1 MKKSRILSLAL
12 AAAMCFSLLAGC
24 GGGGS
29 SSPSPSASAPSPSA
43 SAPAE
48 GTPSASGDTIKVGL
62 LANTTGDAAQYGI
75 AVRNGAMLYINQ
87 LNANGGINGKQIEVI
102 EYDDKGDQTEA
113 ATAFN
118 RLVDDGITAV
128 IGSVLTAPSI
138 AVADLSYEINMPQ
151 ITASATAAGVTMLD
165 PEDPSSEIRTNVF
178 RSCFIDPFQGEKM
191 AEYASEKLGATTA
204 AVIFETGSDYSEG
217 LRESFVSK
225 CAELGITVTS
235 EQAYAKGDVDFKA
248 QMTTIASQNPDV
260 IFSPNYY
267 EDDAMIVTQ
276 ARQVGVKSAFLGGDG
291 WGGVKGYGSA
301 EDLEGCVYCSGY
313 AAGTEGV
320 AQFET
325 DYEAA
330 YGELVPSMFA
340 PLGYDAALLLCDALA
355 KAEADGLAAGS
366 DEYKQTV
373 IDTLKATKGVEGVTG
388 SYEFDVYNNPIKSAA
403 IMKLEGGAEVF
414 TELF

>member
-29 SSPSPSASAPSPSA
+29 GSPSPSASAPSPSA

-62 LANTTGDAAQYGI
+62 LANTTGDAAQYGL
-75 AVRNGAMLYINQ
+75 AVRNGAMLYIDQ

-118 RLVDDGITAV
+118 RLVDDGVTAV

-191 AEYASEKLGATTA
+191 AEYASEKLGAATA
-204 AVIFETGSDYSEG
+204 AVIFETGNDYSEG
-217 LRESFVSK
+217 LRDAFVSK

-235 EQAYAKGDVDFKA
+235 EQAYAKGA
-248 QMTTIASQNPDV
+248 G
-260 IFSPNYY
+260 
-267 EDDAMIVTQ
+267 
-276 ARQVGVKSAFLGGDG
+276 R
-291 WGGVKGYGSA
+291 
-301 EDLEGCVYCSGY
+301 GC
-313 AAGTEGV
+313 
-320 AQFET
+320 
-325 DYEAA
+325 
-330 YGELVPSMFA
+330 
-340 PLGYDAALLLCDALA
+340 
-355 KAEADGLAAGS
+355 AD
-366 DEYKQTV
+366 
-373 IDTLKATKGVEGVTG
+373 
-388 SYEFDVYNNPIKSAA
+388 
-403 IMKLEGGAEVF
+403 
-414 TELF
+414 